1 MERTELKI
9 RRIAKKMT
17 QQQVAEKM
25 GVSVATYSFIESGK
39 RSGSIENWA
48 KIRELL
54 GLTEEEA
61 WRLMQGE

>member
-1 MERTELKI
+1 MNRIELKI
-9 RRIAKKMT
+9 RRVAKKMT

-48 KIRELL
+48 KIRELF
-54 GLTEEEA
+54 GLTDEEA
-61 WRLMQGE
+61 WKLMQGE